1 MLREVRDKESMIEGA
16 EWELTRELRLRA
28 ETKLVKAK
36 VETEIDKIKRENA
49 ELKDSIAVGETL
61 RIKQQEII
69 AQYEFEN
76 RERDR
81 ALALKERGD
90 ECFSGGKIADA
101 VKHL

>member
-49 ELKDSIAVGETL
+49 ELKESIAVGETL
-61 RIKQQEII
+61 RIKQQEVI

-90 ECFSGGKIADA
+90 EGFPGGKIAEA